1 MNVVAFYKALAK
13 VLEEKTGAKIEVK
26 EIKEHGKSGSGGKS
40 SIECCNIGR

>member
-26 EIKEHGKSGSGGKS
+26 EVTRK
-40 SIECCNIGR
+40 